1 MKHIRTF
8 ESYRSLRNK
17 ETEQLEP
24 VNEEIFGAIGKFF
37 SNLFKN
43 IKQKINKIK
52 GGQEVED
59 IYNKYLTKI
68 QQEIKKAA
76 GVELNL
82 SAATKT
88 EADAK
93 AKAEAEKKQ
102 EKPPEAKKENQNLNY
117 NRYGK
122 IFEADA
128 DTKMEADKLKQK
140 KEIIQQIVDKM
151 RTMAIKEMD
160 AVLKKFGGAA
170 ENPQL
175 EIVITAKKDE
185 FELAFLNAQVDFLE
199 KAGDKTQVAEIVKK
213 RDAVSQKV
221 QKQYKE
227 LDAAKAVKYEE
238 DDEIIYLKKDKTK
251 EDWNK
256 LSDEEKKNPQEGKA
270 KELVSVGTYVSKE
283 GDKVKIKD
291 ADGESAEIAS
301 DRMMGKV
308 ESNKEM
314 KFKVGDEVSWTSKD
328 GKEITKKIERAEKGK
343 YYFTKDDGEEFFKK
357 EADIKAVEKKEEGQ
371 AQGEKKEGQ
380 AQGEKKEGQAQGE
393 KKEEA
398 K

>member
-24 VNEEIFGAIGKFF
+24 VNEEIFGAIGKFLG
-37 SNLFKN
+37 NLFKN

-256 LSDEEKKNPQEGKA
+256 LSDEEKKKPQEGKA

-291 ADGESAEIAS
+291 TDGESAEIAS

-357 EADIKAVEKKEEGQ
+357 EADIKAVEKNEEGQ

-380 AQGEKKEGQAQGE
+380 AQGEKEGQAQGE

>member
-17 ETEQLEP
+17 ENEQLEP

-43 IKQKINKIK
+43 IKQKINKVK
-52 GGQEVED
+52 GGQEVEE

-93 AKAEAEKKQ
+93 AKADAEKKT
-102 EKPPEAKKENQNLNY
+102 KPEAKKENQNHISNKY
-117 NRYGK
+117 KK
-122 IFEADA
+122 IFEAEA
-128 DTKMEADKLKQK
+128 DTKLEADKLKQK

-151 RTMAIKEMD
+151 KTMALKEMD

-199 KAGDKTQVAEIVKK
+199 KAGDKTQVAEVVKK

-251 EDWNK
+251 EDWGK
-256 LSDEEKKNPQEGKA
+256 LSDDEKKKPQEGKA

-291 ADGESAEIAS
+291 ADGETAEIAS
-301 DRMMGKV
+301 DRMVGKV

-314 KFKVGDEVSWTSKD
+314 KFKEGDEVTWTSKD

-357 EADIKAVEKKEEGQ
+357 EADLKAVEKKEEG
-371 AQGEKKEGQ
+371 EKAEGQ
-380 AQGEKKEGQAQGE
+380 AQGQ
-393 KKEEA
+393 KKEEEGGGVQTQGQ
-398 K
+398 KKEEGK

>member
-270 KELVSVGTYVSKE
+270 KELVSVGPYVSKE

-291 ADGESAEIAS
+291 TDGESAEIAS

-380 AQGEKKEGQAQGE
+380 AQGEKEGQAQGE